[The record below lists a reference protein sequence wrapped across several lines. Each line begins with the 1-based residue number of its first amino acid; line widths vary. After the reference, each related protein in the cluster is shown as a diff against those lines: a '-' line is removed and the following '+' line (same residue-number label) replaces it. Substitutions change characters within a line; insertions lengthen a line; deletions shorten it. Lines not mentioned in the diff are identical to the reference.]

1 MTFKTSPL
9 AAPAALLPEG
19 LRDVLPPH
27 AEAEAALL
35 RRLVDAMTAHG
46 YERVAPPLVE
56 FEDSLFGTHIEGA
69 PRDVFRMMDPVSQR
83 MLAVRADMTTQVAR
97 IAIDRLGHYA
107 RPLRLAYAGPVLRV
121 RGSQLRADRQF
132 SQAGAELVGQDD
144 VAASAEV
151 ICVAAQAVAAAGLM
165 QVTID
170 LTMPDLVTLLAKHA
184 GLGAANT
191 AAIRAALD
199 GKDAAKL
206 EQAAGGSLALFAPLL
221 ETAGPAEQALAQLQ
235 KVYGGGPAAQRI
247 ADMAE
252 LVHAIQA
259 RLNGETVTLDPTEY
273 HGFQYQTWFG
283 FSLFARGV
291 RGEVGRGGAYEI
303 ARSDLA
309 REKAVGF
316 SIYLNGLV
324 DAGAGIEPR
333 QRIYLDRDVAEAIAI
348 DLRRSGWVTVRA
360 LEDGDA
366 ADATAQRCTHIYVNG
381 APRVL

>member
-1 MTFKTSPL
+1 MTFKNTPL
-9 AAPAALLPEG
+9 ALPAALLPEG

-56 FEDSLFGTHIEGA
+56 FEDSLFGTHIEGS

-107 RPLRLAYAGPVLRV
+107 RPLRLTYAGPVLRV

-132 SQAGAELVGQDD
+132 QQAGAELVGQDD

-151 ICVAAQAVAAAGLM
+151 ICVASEAVTAAGLSD
-165 QVTID
+165 VTLD
-170 LTMPDLVTLLAKHA
+170 LTMPDLVTLLAQHA
-184 GLGAANT
+184 GLGPT
-191 AAIRAALD
+191 ITQAIRAALD

-206 EQAAGGSLALFAPLL
+206 AKVAGPSWALFAPLL
-221 ETAGPAEQALAQLQ
+221 ETAGPAAQALQQLQ
-235 KVYGGGPAAQRI
+235 KKYGQGPAAQRI
-247 ADMAE
+247 ADMAA
-252 LVHAIQA
+252 LVGALQA
-259 RLNGETVTLDPTEY
+259 RLNGPSITLDPTEY

-303 ARSDLA
+303 TRSDDT

-333 QRIYLDRDVAEAIAI
+333 QRIYLSAEVNAATAAE
-348 DLRRSGWVTVRA
+348 LRRAGWVTVRA
-360 LEDGDA
+360 LGNSSEKDA
-366 ADATAQRCTHIYVNG
+366 AAQRCTHIYENN
-381 APRVL
+381 APRAL

>member
-1 MTFKTSPL
+1 MTVEFSSH
-9 AAPAALLPEG
+9 PAALLPEG
-19 LRDVLPPH
+19 LRDVLAPQ

-132 SQAGAELVGQDD
+132 QQAGAELVGTNECI
-144 VAASAEV
+144 ASAEV
-151 ICVAAQAVAAAGLM
+151 IAVACAAALAAGLSD
-165 QVTID
+165 VTLD
-170 LTMPDLVTLLAKHA
+170 LTMPDFVTLLAQDA
-184 GLGAANT
+184 GLENSQT
-191 AAIRAALD
+191 TLIRAALD

-206 EQAAGGSLALFAPLL
+206 EAAAGSAYKFFAPLL
-221 ETAGPAEQALAQLQ
+221 ETTGSALQVIENLRVQ
-235 KVYGGGPAAQRI
+235 YHNGAAASRI
-247 ADMAE
+247 ADIAQ
-252 LVHAIQA
+252 LVSLIQS
-259 RLNGETVTLDPTEY
+259 RVQGITLTLDPTEY

-291 RGEVGRGGAYEI
+291 RGEVGRGGAYDITRSSGEI
-303 ARSDLA
+303 
-309 REKAVGF
+309 EKAVGF

-324 DAGAGIEPR
+324 DAGAGVEPR
-333 QRIYLDRDVAEAIAI
+333 QRIYVSAETDEADAAR
-348 DLRRSGWVTVRA
+348 LRHQGWVTVRA
-360 LEDGDA
+360 FSAVTD
-366 ADATAQRCTHIYVNG
+366 ADARAQRCSHIYSNG
-381 APRVL
+381 AARAL